1 MARVCCTYCD
11 SPEPAERTCL
21 RCEASFCE
29 KHLQRHSKSSE
40 HILID
45 PTFNLEERKCPTHK
59 EAIKYY
65 CTMDS
70 TCICVSC
77 WVTGDHKGHQVEIL
91 DVASEKKKKIV
102 RSAVDKMNTGKMKAG
117 KRIQN
122 LKDHG
127 VEEKN
132 KLSGLI
138 EKVTNLFTDLRK
150 KLDDLE
156 RRVQAEISR
165 QKDRVSL
172 SVSQMIRQMELHKDE
187 LSKKIHQFE
196 ESCDITDPLAFL
208 REDFIKGNIIDQS
221 WDVIGDERKAQSLD
235 DVVVSQIL
243 YRGLLRFADDLNN
256 MKRRRQF
263 PVMQK
268 SEVLLDID
276 SAHDNI
282 IISRSLRSAS
292 YCKKSQNRPDGPKR
306 FESCQV
312 FSSCSFSSGR
322 HYWEVDVSQAEKWI
336 IGVAGESL
344 ERKVV
349 GNESFIGFNEKSWGL
364 MGFFNSLSVLHNNIF
379 TSLESESPVKVVGI
393 YLDYEAGRLSFYQ
406 LCDPIRHLHT
416 FTASFSEP
424 LYAALC
430 MYDNCILRIIK

>member
-91 DVASEKKKKIV
+91 DVASEK
-102 RSAVDKMNTGKMKAG
+102 R
-117 KRIQN
+117 RR
-122 LKDHG
+122 LKG
-127 VEEKN
+127 
-132 KLSGLI
+132 
-138 EKVTNLFTDLRK
+138 
-150 KLDDLE
+150 
-156 RRVQAEISR
+156 RVQAEISR

-208 REDFIKGNIIDQS
+208 REDFIKGNIIDRS
-221 WDVIGDERKAQSLD
+221 WDVIGDEREAQSLD

-312 FSSCSFSSGR
+312 FSSRSFSSGR

-416 FTASFSEP
+416 FTASFTEP